1 MYAKSLSTRK
11 FFFAFALAMGMSLMI
26 PAAAEAANPGVA
38 TAAAPFDFDR
48 DGTYEAPAVHY
59 RPYLTSRPRADSR
72 ERAKK
77 RWKKAWIASWIAFA
91 AVNLLDAHSSTGRRE
106 LNPLLRNADGT
117 FSGRK
122 AAMVKA
128 AVGGGFFAFQ
138 WWTQRRNPQANH
150 YKAFTIATGAA
161 AAGFGAVAVRN
172 YGNAKVTGSSRH
184 AGAVE
189 YLRNPAAVESQ
200 P

>member
-11 FFFAFALAMGMSLMI
+11 FFFAFALAVGMSLMI

-38 TAAAPFDFDR
+38 TAAAPFDFDPDR
-48 DGTYEAPAVHY
+48 TYGAPVVRY
-59 RPYLTSRPRADSR
+59 RPYLTSRPTQDSR
-72 ERAKK
+72 ERQKK

-91 AVNLLDAHSSTGRRE
+91 AVNLLDAHSSMGRRE

-122 AAMVKA
+122 AAMIKA

-138 WWTQRRNPQANH
+138 WWTQRRNPRANH
-150 YKAFTIATGAA
+150 YKAFTIANSAA
-161 AAGFGAVAVRN
+161 AAGLGAVAMRN
-172 YGNAKVTGSSRH
+172 YGNAKVSGSSRH

-189 YLRNPAAVESQ
+189 YLRNPAAVDSW